1 MTGQVAGVRGVA
13 SLLPMDA
20 VRWGA
25 VEDCLRALMDAYGFR
40 EIRLPI
46 LERTELYARAVGE
59 VTDIVEKEM
68 YTFADR
74 SGDSLSLRPEGTA
87 GCVRAGI
94 EGGLFHN
101 QAQRLWYQGPMFR
114 HERPQKG
121 RYPQFHQWGVEAYG
135 MAGPAIEAEVIALGA
150 RVLARLGVQARLLVN
165 SLGTPQCRERYREAL
180 VHYLAVHR
188 GRLDDDSL
196 RRLERNPL
204 RVLDSKNPDMAALLA
219 EAPAIADYWSAESR
233 SHFAAL
239 EDHLAALGV
248 VFEVAPRLVRGLDY
262 YTHTVFEWTPHETL
276 AQATVIAGGRYDG
289 LVSGLGGAPTPAVGF
304 AIGME
309 RLVALVTRLP
319 APPVLDVFI
328 MTNASFQ
335 QRALVLAEGLRDAG
349 LTVETHLAGAS
360 AKSQMKRARDSGA
373 RVIVEAQDEARAAI
387 VQAGAVKGEGVMTW
401 AEAVARISQIVGAEA
416 KIDGE

>member
-121 RYPQFHQWGVEAYG
+121 RYRQFHQWGVEAYG

-239 EDHLAALGV
+239 QDHLAALGV

>member
-1 MTGQVAGVRGVA
+1 MTGQIAGVRGVA
-13 SLLPMDA
+13 PLLPTDA
-20 VRWGA
+20 VRWRA
-25 VEDCLRALMDAYGFR
+25 VEDGLRTLMDAYGFR

-68 YTFADR
+68 YTFTDR

-121 RYPQFHQWGVEAYG
+121 RYRQFHQWGVEAYG

-150 RVLARLGVQARLLVN
+150 RVLAQLGVKARLLVN
-165 SLGTPQCRERYREAL
+165 SLGTRECRERYREAL
-180 VHYLAVHR
+180 VHYLAAHR
-188 GRLDDDSL
+188 DRLDDDSL

-219 EAPAIADYWSAESR
+219 EAPTIADYWSAESR

-239 EDHLAALGV
+239 QDYLTALGV
-248 VFEVAPRLVRGLDY
+248 AFEVAPRLVRGLDY

-289 LVSGLGGAPTPAVGF
+289 LVSELGGAPTSAVGF

-328 MTNASFQ
+328 MTNVSCQ
-335 QRALVLAEGLRDAG
+335 LRALVLAEGLRDAG

-360 AKSQMKRARDSGA
+360 AKSQMKRARDCGA
-373 RVIVEAQDEARAAI
+373 RVIVEAQDEARVAI
-387 VQAGAVKGEGVMTW
+387 VQAGAAKGEGIVTW
-401 AEAVARISQIVGAEA
+401 AEAVARISQIVGAKA

>member
-13 SLLPMDA
+13 PLLPVDA

-25 VEDCLRALMDAYGFR
+25 VEDGLRALMDAYGFR

-68 YTFADR
+68 YTFTDR

-121 RYPQFHQWGVEAYG
+121 RYRQFHQWGVEAYG
-135 MAGPAIEAEVIALGA
+135 MAGPAIEAEIIALGA
-150 RVLARLGVQARLLVN
+150 RLLAGLGVEARLLLN

-180 VHYLAVHR
+180 VGYLMAHR
-188 GRLDDDSL
+188 QRLDDDSL
-196 RRLERNPL
+196 KRLERNPL

-219 EAPAIADYWSAESR
+219 EAPAIADSWSAESR
-233 SHFAAL
+233 SHFTAL
-239 EDHLAALGV
+239 QDHLEALGV
-248 VFEVAPRLVRGLDY
+248 AFEVAPRLVRGLDY
-262 YTHTVFEWTPHETL
+262 YTHTVFEWTPRETL

-319 APPVLDVFI
+319 APPALDVFI

-335 QRALVLAEGLRDAG
+335 RQALVLSEGLRNAG
-349 LTVETHLAGAS
+349 FTVETHLAGAS

-373 RVIVEAQDEARAAI
+373 RVIVEAQDEARVAM
-387 VQAGAVKGEGVMTW
+387 VQAGPAKGEGAMGW
-401 AEAVARISQIVGAEA
+401 AEAVARISQILGAEA
-416 KIDGE
+416 NIDGK

>member
-1 MTGQVAGVRGVA
+1 MTGQIAGVRGVA
-13 SLLPMDA
+13 PLLPTDA
-20 VRWGA
+20 VRWRA
-25 VEDCLRALMDAYGFR
+25 VEDGLRTLMDAYGFR

-68 YTFADR
+68 YTFTDR

-121 RYPQFHQWGVEAYG
+121 RYRQFHQWGVEAYG

-150 RVLARLGVQARLLVN
+150 RVLAQLGVKARLLVN
-165 SLGTPQCRERYREAL
+165 SLGTRECRERYREAL
-180 VHYLAVHR
+180 VHYLAAHR
-188 GRLDDDSL
+188 DRLDDDSL

-219 EAPAIADYWSAESR
+219 EAPTIADYWSAESR
-233 SHFAAL
+233 SHFVAL
-239 EDHLAALGV
+239 QDYLTALGV
-248 VFEVAPRLVRGLDY
+248 AFEVAPRLVRGLDY

-289 LVSGLGGAPTPAVGF
+289 LVSELGGAPTSAVGF

-328 MTNASFQ
+328 MTNVSCQ
-335 QRALVLAEGLRDAG
+335 LRALVLAEGLRDAG

-360 AKSQMKRARDSGA
+360 AKSQMKRARDCGA
-373 RVIVEAQDEARAAI
+373 RVIVEAQDEARVAI
-387 VQAGAVKGEGVMTW
+387 VQAGAAKGEGIVTW
-401 AEAVARISQIVGAEA
+401 AEAVARISQIVGAKA

>member
-1 MTGQVAGVRGVA
+1 MTGQIAGVRGVA
-13 SLLPMDA
+13 PLLPTDA
-20 VRWGA
+20 VRWRA
-25 VEDCLRALMDAYGFR
+25 VEDGLRTLMDAYGFR

-68 YTFADR
+68 YTFTDR

-121 RYPQFHQWGVEAYG
+121 RYRQFHQWGVEAYG

-150 RVLARLGVQARLLVN
+150 RVLAQLGVKARLLVN
-165 SLGTPQCRERYREAL
+165 SLGTRECRERYREAL
-180 VHYLAVHR
+180 VHYLAAHR
-188 GRLDDDSL
+188 DRLDDDSL

-219 EAPAIADYWSAESR
+219 EAPTIADYWSAESR
-233 SHFAAL
+233 SHFVAL
-239 EDHLAALGV
+239 QDYLTALGV
-248 VFEVAPRLVRGLDY
+248 AFEVAPRLVRGLDY

-289 LVSGLGGAPTPAVGF
+289 LVSELGGAPTSAVGF

-328 MTNASFQ
+328 MTNVSCQ
-335 QRALVLAEGLRDAG
+335 PRALVLAEGLRDAG

-360 AKSQMKRARDSGA
+360 AKSQMKRARDCGA
-373 RVIVEAQDEARAAI
+373 RVIVEAQDEARVAI
-387 VQAGAVKGEGVMTW
+387 VQAGAAKGEGIVTW
-401 AEAVARISQIVGAEA
+401 AEAVARISQIVGAKA

>member
-1 MTGQVAGVRGVA
+1 LTGQIAGVRGVA
-13 SLLPMDA
+13 PLLPTDA
-20 VRWGA
+20 VRWRA
-25 VEDCLRALMDAYGFR
+25 VEDGLRTLMDAYGFR

-68 YTFADR
+68 YTFTDR

-121 RYPQFHQWGVEAYG
+121 RYRQFHQWGVEAYG

-150 RVLARLGVQARLLVN
+150 RVLAQLGVKARLLVN
-165 SLGTPQCRERYREAL
+165 SLGTRECRERYREAL
-180 VHYLAVHR
+180 VHYLAAHR
-188 GRLDDDSL
+188 DRLDDDSL

-219 EAPAIADYWSAESR
+219 EAPTIADYWSAESR
-233 SHFAAL
+233 SHFVAL
-239 EDHLAALGV
+239 QDYLTALGV
-248 VFEVAPRLVRGLDY
+248 AFEVAPRLVRGLDY

-289 LVSGLGGAPTPAVGF
+289 LVSELGGAPTSAVGF

-328 MTNASFQ
+328 MTNVSCQ
-335 QRALVLAEGLRDAG
+335 LRALVLAEGLRDAG

-360 AKSQMKRARDSGA
+360 AKSQMKRARDCGA
-373 RVIVEAQDEARAAI
+373 RVIVEAQDEARVAI
-387 VQAGAVKGEGVMTW
+387 VQAGAAKGEGIVTW
-401 AEAVARISQIVGAEA
+401 AEAVARISQIVGAKA

>member
-1 MTGQVAGVRGVA
+1 
-13 SLLPMDA
+13 MDA

-68 YTFADR
+68 YTFTDR

-121 RYPQFHQWGVEAYG
+121 RYRQFHQWGVEAYG
-135 MAGPAIEAEVIALGA
+135 MVGPAIEAEIIALGA
-150 RVLARLGVQARLLVN
+150 RLLAKLGVETRLLLN

-180 VHYLAVHR
+180 VRYLMAHR
-188 GRLDDDSL
+188 ERLDDDSL

-219 EAPAIADYWSAESR
+219 EAPAIADSWSAESR

-239 EDHLAALGV
+239 QDHLAALGV
-248 VFEVAPRLVRGLDY
+248 AFEVAPRLVRGLDY

-328 MTNASFQ
+328 MASASFQ
-335 QRALVLAEGLRDAG
+335 RQALVLAERLRDAG
-349 LTVETHLAGAS
+349 FTVETHLAGAS
-360 AKSQMKRARDSGA
+360 GRSQMKRARDSGA
-373 RVIVEAQDEARAAI
+373 RVIVEAKDEVAI
-387 VQAGAVKGEGVMTW
+387 VHGGPVKDEGAMPW
-401 AEAVARISQIVGAEA
+401 AEAVVRISQILGAEA
-416 KIDGE
+416 NIDGK

>member
-1 MTGQVAGVRGVA
+1 MTGQIAGVRGVA
-13 SLLPMDA
+13 PLLPTDA
-20 VRWGA
+20 VRWRA
-25 VEDCLRALMDAYGFR
+25 VEDGLRTLMDAYGFR

-59 VTDIVEKEM
+59 VTVIVEKEM
-68 YTFADR
+68 YTFTDR

-121 RYPQFHQWGVEAYG
+121 RYRQFHQWGVEAYG

-150 RVLARLGVQARLLVN
+150 RVLAQLGVKARLLVN
-165 SLGTPQCRERYREAL
+165 SLGTRECRERYREAL
-180 VHYLAVHR
+180 VHYLAAHR
-188 GRLDDDSL
+188 DRLDDDSL

-219 EAPAIADYWSAESR
+219 EAPTIADYWSAESR
-233 SHFAAL
+233 SHFVAL
-239 EDHLAALGV
+239 QDYLTALGV
-248 VFEVAPRLVRGLDY
+248 AFEVAPRLVRGLDY

-289 LVSGLGGAPTPAVGF
+289 LVSELGGAPTSAVGF

-328 MTNASFQ
+328 MTNVSCQ
-335 QRALVLAEGLRDAG
+335 LRALVLAEGLRDAG

-360 AKSQMKRARDSGA
+360 AKSQMKRARDCGA
-373 RVIVEAQDEARAAI
+373 RVIVEAQDEARVAI
-387 VQAGAVKGEGVMTW
+387 VQAGAAKGEGIVTW
-401 AEAVARISQIVGAEA
+401 AEAVARISQIVGAKA